1 VGVVRGG
8 GVVIVQRPPPF
19 VVFAISPLTAR
30 QVLEEGHEMP
40 VNGAAP
46 NVLLT
51 ELVTRFHVVPPLEV
65 ARTLVANSELLP
77 LAMQTVADGHEMSRL
92 IEVPGGRD
100 SVVQVLPLS
109 DVPTTTL
116 VEPTIAVA

>member
-19 VVFAISPLTAR
+19 VVLAISPLTAR

-46 NVLLT
+46 NALLT

-65 ARTLVANSELLP
+65 ARTLVPNSKLPP
-77 LAMQTVADGHEMSRL
+77 LAMQTVADGHEMSL
-92 IEVPGGRD
+92 MEVPGGRD
-100 SVVQVLPLS
+100 SVVQLLPLS